1 MPHAPRNIETLNNM
15 VYAYLRIST
24 NRQEAHSQKFT
35 IDEYCKQRGI
45 VPDEYLIEQASG
57 GKRAADR
64 KLGELLNRMQKGD
77 LLVTTEISRLGRSTL
92 NVMSTLNYCMEKG
105 LMVHT
110 VKGNYELGDNIQ
122 SQLLAFAFAIGAQ
135 IERDLI
141 KTRTREAIARK
152 KSEGKSW
159 GRQKG
164 FKLSTYKLDEKVDL
178 IRSEIEKKTPFT
190 TIAKMVGT
198 DRRTVKKF
206 CENIMLNK

>member
-1 MPHAPRNIETLNNM
+1 MI
-15 VYAYLRIST
+15 YAYLRIST
-24 NRQEAHSQKFT
+24 NKQEAHSQKFT

-64 KLGELLNRMQKGD
+64 KLGELLNKMQKGD

-92 NVMSTLNYCMEKG
+92 NVMSTLNFCMERGIRVWALKG
-105 LMVHT
+105 GYCL
-110 VKGNYELGDNIQ
+110 EDNIA
-122 SQLLAFAFAIGAQ
+122 SKVLAFAFSLGAE
-135 IERDLI
+135 IERDMI
-141 KTRTREAIARK
+141 RGRTREAIARK

-178 IRSEIEKKTPFT
+178 IRSELAKKTSFRQIGKLAGVDP
-190 TIAKMVGT
+190 
-198 DRRTVKKF
+198 RTVQKYA
-206 CENIMLNK
+206 ENLR